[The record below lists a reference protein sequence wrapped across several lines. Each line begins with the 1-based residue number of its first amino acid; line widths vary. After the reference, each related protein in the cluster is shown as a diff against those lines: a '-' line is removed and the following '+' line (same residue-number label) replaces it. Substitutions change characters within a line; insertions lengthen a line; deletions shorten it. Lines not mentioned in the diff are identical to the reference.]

1 MSESTSVAFSDLSD
15 NENFFQPFY
24 PYSREPVL
32 GQELIRVVRQTD
44 RRTDHR
50 RAAMYSLV
58 KRRRRGLRRE
68 DEQGAHAY
76 IDVHESW
83 LFYLA
88 LVACMLSVIDA
99 FLTLRLLEHGSQE
112 LNPVLDYF
120 LAKDVRLFFGVKF
133 LLTCFC
139 ITFLV
144 MHKNYLLLNRISG
157 LHILVG
163 SICGYSLLVLYELGM
178 LTVVHLG

>member
-1 MSESTSVAFSDLSD
+1 MSHVEA
-15 NENFFQPFY
+15 Q
-24 PYSREPVL
+24 EPVL

-44 RRTDHR
+44 RRNDHR

-58 KRRRRGLRRE
+58 KRRRREPRRE
-68 DEQGAHAY
+68 TERNAHAY

-88 LVACMLSVIDA
+88 LVACLLSVFDA

-120 LAKDVRLFFGVKF
+120 LNKDVRLFFGVKF
-133 LLTCFC
+133 LLTSFC
-139 ITFLV
+139 ILFLV

-157 LHILVG
+157 LQILVG
-163 SICGYSLLVLYELGM
+163 SICGYTLLVLYELGM
-178 LTVVHLG
+178 LTFIHLG

>member
-1 MSESTSVAFSDLSD
+1 MSNSTSIAIGDMSEHQYFNHFES
-15 NENFFQPFY
+15 Q
-24 PYSREPVL
+24 EPVL
-32 GQELIRVVRQTD
+32 GEELIRVVRQTD
-44 RRTDHR
+44 RRSNHR

-68 DEQGAHAY
+68 EEQGTHAY

-88 LVACMLSVIDA
+88 LIACMLSVFDA

-112 LNPVLDYF
+112 LNPVLNFF
-120 LAKDVRLFFGVKF
+120 LAKDARLFFGVKF
-133 LLTCFC
+133 LMTCFC
-139 ITFLV
+139 ILFLV
-144 MHKNYLLLNRISG
+144 MHKNYRLLNRISG
-157 LHILVG
+157 LQILVG

-178 LTVVHLG
+178 LTAIYLG